1 MNFKTKFLLISFCC
15 IIIIN
20 SFSQNTF
27 IPDDNF
33 EQALIDLGFDT
44 PPLDDNVPTANI
56 NSITNLDIATRNI
69 SDLTGIQDFQALTN
83 LDCSE
88 NQLSVLDVTQNTN
101 LTELYCSNN
110 MLTNLDVTNQTNL
123 VRLWC
128 FNNQLSSLDVSLK
141 PNLISFRCE
150 NNQLTSLN
158 ISNLTG
164 LNILTCEQNQI
175 MALDVSDSANL
186 SRLQCGNNQLT
197 NLDVNNNTNLSF
209 LSCEQNQITNLNL
222 RNNNRLA
229 FLYCFNNQISVLD
242 LTQNSTLTD
251 LNCSNNQLCTL
262 NINNGNNSNLT
273 AVNFDTN
280 PDLDCVIVDN
290 SNGNHSTWMPTSF
303 TNYVETP
310 SACSSFVSVDVLP
323 NIIGTSYTLPTL
335 NNGDYFTESGGMG
348 TQLNPGDNIS
358 TSQTIYIFNETT
370 CNSNESSFSVIINND
385 DYFIP
390 KYFTPNNDGANDV
403 WQVYDRLNLVNNI
416 SIYNRH
422 GKLIKFLPSSAS
434 SWDGTFNGQLLN
446 SGSYWYEI
454 VLNTREIIRGYFALK
469 R

>member
-1 MNFKTKFLLISFCC
+1 MNSITKFLLISFCC
-15 IIIIN
+15 ILTIN

-27 IPDDNF
+27 VPDDNF
-33 EQALIDLGFDT
+33 EQALIDLGFDA
-44 PPLDDNVPTANI
+44 PPLNDNVPTANI
-56 NSITNLDIATRNI
+56 NSITNLDIASRNI
-69 SDLTGIQDFQALTN
+69 SDLTGIEDFISLTS

-88 NQLSVLDVTQNTN
+88 NQLSILNITQNTN
-101 LTELYCSNN
+101 LIELYCGNN
-110 MLTNLDVTNQTNL
+110 LLTNLDVTNQPNL

-128 FNNQLSSLDVSLK
+128 FSNQLSNLNVIE
-141 PNLISFRCE
+141 NTGLISLRCE
-150 NNQLTSLN
+150 NNLLTALN
-158 ISNLTG
+158 TSGLTN
-164 LNILTCEQNQI
+164 LNILLCNQNQI
-175 MALDVSDSANL
+175 PSLDISDSANL
-186 SRLQCGNNQLT
+186 SRLQCGNNLLT

-222 RNNNRLA
+222 RNNNSLA
-229 FLYCFNNQISVLD
+229 FLYCFDNQISVLD
-242 LTQNSTLTD
+242 LTQNSILTD

-262 NINNGNNSNLT
+262 NLNNGNNTNFT
-273 AVNFDTN
+273 AVNFDSN

-290 SNGNHSTWMPTSF
+290 SNGNHSTWIPTSF
-303 TNYVETP
+303 TDYVETP
-310 SACSSFVSVDVLP
+310 SACSNFVSVDVLP
-323 NIIGTSYTLPTL
+323 NIIGTSYTLPQL
-335 NNGDYFTESGGMG
+335 NNGEYFTESGGMG
-348 TQLNPGDNIS
+348 AQLNPGDIIT
-358 TSQTIYIFNETT
+358 TSQTIYIFNQTI
-370 CNSNESSFSVIINND
+370 CNNNESNFSVIINND

-454 VLNTREIIRGYFALK
+454 VLNTREILRGYFALK